1 MDEHL
6 SLMSVHAKPSAP
18 GETDVDAREVGRLVC
33 GRKEDDRGEKREG
46 RTGNES
52 PAPLRP
58 AGGKLDLFAKVCRIF
73 FLSVVRFTLLREES
87 RGVEDFTEASA
98 SHKMPTVCQQNNS
111 VTFNIVM
118 RGDAS
123 KIPASPRSSSGYN
136 D

>member
-33 GRKEDDRGEKREG
+33 GRKEDDRGEEKGEG

-73 FLSVVRFTLLREES
+73 FFVGRPLHAATRGVVWSGRLYRGICIAQDADCVPAKQFSRIQYRDAQRCFKDSGSSSLLLR
-87 RGVEDFTEASA
+87 
-98 SHKMPTVCQQNNS
+98 
-111 VTFNIVM
+111 I
-118 RGDAS
+118 
-123 KIPASPRSSSGYN
+123 
-136 D
+136 

>member
-33 GRKEDDRGEKREG
+33 GRKEDDRGEKREKG
-46 RTGNES
+46 EES
-52 PAPLRP
+52 PAPFRP

-73 FLSVVRFTLLREES
+73 FLSVVRFTLRREES
-87 RGVEDFTEASA
+87 CGAEDFTEASA

-118 RGDAS
+118 RRDAS
-123 KIPASPRSSSGYN
+123 KTPAPPRSSSGYN